1 LEDTLLK
8 KHVIRIFIFCL
19 ISTVFLYSQSG
30 EPESTSKDA
39 SLNQNLSKTEH
50 TFSLNGE
57 TISYTATA
65 GKLPL
70 RDKSEKSKAH
80 IFFIAYTKNNVK
92 DKSSRPVTFAFNG
105 GPGSSSVWLHMGA
118 LGPKKV
124 LLDEEGLNPAY
135 PFKLIDNPY
144 SILDITDLVFIDPVS
159 TGFSRAESGENP
171 KQFHGYEEDI
181 ESVGEFIRLYITQ
194 FGRWSS
200 PKFILGESYGTIRA
214 SGLAGFLQGRSL
226 GMHIDGVIL
235 VSAVLNSLVKDFSTG
250 NDLPYIFFFPSYT
263 AAAWY
268 HKKLP
273 EELLNRKLE
282 DVLAESEKFALGDY
296 ALALLKGNRLS
307 EEEKSE
313 IIQNVAKYTGLSPDY
328 VEQSNLRIE
337 LFRFLKELLREDH
350 LTIGR
355 LDSRFTGMDEDAA
368 GERFEYDPSS
378 TAPTGAFSNL
388 FNHYVRTELNYP
400 DTSAYNISGQVWPWN
415 FGNENS
421 RTRFSNSAEILRQV
435 MSQNPYLKIF
445 IANGY
450 YDFATPYFATE
461 YAVSHLGLNSEFK
474 DRIFMKYYE
483 SGHMMYI
490 REASHQKLKQ
500 DLVEFYH
507 QATSFIPEAID
518 RIG

>member
-1 LEDTLLK
+1 MFEN
-8 KHVIRIFIFCL
+8 HSIRIFIFCL
-19 ISTVFLYSQSG
+19 ISTFFLYSQSG
-30 EPESTSKDA
+30 KAESTNKDD
-39 SLNQNLSKTEH
+39 LLKQNFSMTEH
-50 TFSLNGE
+50 TLNLNGE

-70 RDKSEKSKAH
+70 KDKEEKSKAH
-80 IFFIAYTKNNVK
+80 IFFIAYTKNSIK

-124 LLDEEGLNPAY
+124 LLDKEGLNPAV
-135 PFKLIDNPY
+135 PFRLIDNPY

-159 TGFSRAESGENP
+159 TGFSRAVSGENP
-171 KQFHGYEEDI
+171 KQFHGYENDI
-181 ESVGEFIRLYITQ
+181 ESVGEFIRLYITK

-235 VSAVLNSLVKDFSTG
+235 ISAVLNSLAKDFSTG
-250 NDLPYIFFFPSYT
+250 NDLPFIFFFPSYT

-273 EELLNRKLE
+273 EELLSKKLE
-282 DVLAESEKFALGDY
+282 DVLAESEKFALEDY

-307 EEEKSE
+307 EEKNSE

-328 VEQSNLRIE
+328 VEQSNMRIN
-337 LFRFLKELLREDH
+337 LYRFLKELLRKDH

-355 LDSRFTGMDEDAA
+355 IDSRFMGMDEDAA

-378 TAPTGAFSNL
+378 AALTGAFSNL
-388 FNHYVRTELNYP
+388 FNHYVRTELDYP
-400 DTSAYNISGQVWPWN
+400 DLGIYSISGQVWPWGY
-415 FGNENS
+415 GNENT
-421 RTRFSNSAEILRQV
+421 RTRFSNSAEVLRQA
-435 MSQNPYLKIF
+435 MSQNSLLKIF

-490 REASHQKLKQ
+490 REASHKKLKQ

-507 QATSFIPEAID
+507 IATKTNN
-518 RIG
+518 